1 QGEERLPI
9 ERLVDHA
16 EAAAHHGA
24 SLAIHVPREAQPWG
38 KVVVVAIEGRAN
50 SLPDLQKTAR
60 RVEVAQQIAPVFY
73 YCVQLVTQSKVQ
85 GERPGS
91 APVVLNE
98 SGVSPVMDMSR
109 GVAHKLTCFGRHP
122 GEKVFQPGGTVSDSP
137 GRPSYE
143 FDSTPRPAVGAA
155 IEGVAMELSTKLDC
169 VVTAGIRHV
178 IYKLIPVVRALYLGP

>member
-1 QGEERLPI
+1 
-9 ERLVDHA
+9 
-16 EAAAHHGA
+16 
-24 SLAIHVPREAQPWG
+24 
-38 KVVVVAIEGRAN
+38 
-50 SLPDLQKTAR
+50 
-60 RVEVAQQIAPVFY
+60 
-73 YCVQLVTQSKVQ
+73 
-85 GERPGS
+85 
-91 APVVLNE
+91 
-98 SGVSPVMDMSR
+98 MDMSR

-178 IYKLIPVVRALYLGP
+178 IYKLIPVVRALYLGPVKSAQFLREDVKRKNVDARQSAIQRISHAGVEPI